1 VDAGFDGAEPMN
13 TADGAAKS
21 AELVLSE
28 IRGNVGLVTLNRP
41 AVHNA
46 LSEGLTT
53 ALTKVLDVLEA
64 DDAIGAIVITGNEKA
79 FAAGADIK
87 EMRSRTFTDVYLSDF
102 ITGSWERIAGCRK
115 PVIAAV
121 AGYAHGGGFELALM
135 CDFIIA
141 AETARFGQPEITIG
155 VLPGAGATQR
165 LPRFIGKSKAMDMFL
180 TGRTID
186 AQEAER
192 IGLVARIVTAEMLV
206 EEAVATAQHIASFS
220 RPAVLLAKEC
230 VNRAYETSMAEGIRF
245 ERRMF
250 HASFATEGQK
260 EGMAAFVEKRQA
272 NYSNK

>member
-1 VDAGFDGAEPMN
+1 MN
-13 TADGAAKS
+13 TAEREGAN
-21 AELVLSE
+21 LVLSE
-28 IRGNVGLVTLNRP
+28 VRDNVGLVRLNRP

-46 LSEGLTT
+46 LSESLTT
-53 ALTKVLDVLEA
+53 ALAKVLDEFEA
-64 DDAIGAIVITGNEKA
+64 NDAVGAIVITGNEKA

-87 EMRSRTFTDVYLSDF
+87 EMRTRTFTDVYLSDF
-102 ITGSWERIAGCRK
+102 ITTSWEHITRCRK

-121 AGYAHGGGFELALM
+121 AGYALGGGCELALM

-141 AETARFGQPEITIG
+141 AENARFGQPEITIG

-165 LPRFIGKSKAMDMFL
+165 LPRFIGKSKAMDMIL

-186 AQEAER
+186 AAEAER
-192 IGLVARIVTAEMLV
+192 IGLVARVVPAEALV

-220 RPAVLLAKEC
+220 RPAILLAKEC

-250 HASFATEGQK
+250 HATFATEGQK
-260 EGMAAFVEKRQA
+260 EGMAAFVEKRQPK
-272 NYSNK
+272 YSNK

>member
-1 VDAGFDGAEPMN
+1 MS
-13 TADGAAKS
+13 TADAPTAAATS
-21 AELVLSE
+21 TELVLSE
-28 IRGNVGLVTLNRP
+28 IRGNVGLITLNRP
-41 AVHNA
+41 TVHNA
-46 LSEGLTT
+46 LSEALTT
-53 ALTKVLDVLEA
+53 ALRRVIDEFEAADVVGAMVL
-64 DDAIGAIVITGNEKA
+64 TGNEKA

-87 EMRSRTFTDVYLSDF
+87 EMRNRTFTDVYLSDF
-102 ITGSWERIAGCRK
+102 ITGTWERIASCRK
-115 PVIAAV
+115 PIIAAV
-121 AGYAHGGGFELALM
+121 SGYALGGGCELALM

-165 LPRFIGKSKAMDMFL
+165 LPRFVGKSKAMDMIL

-186 AQEAER
+186 AEEAER
-192 IGLVARIVTAEMLV
+192 IGLVSRLVPAESLV

-230 VNRAYETSMAEGIRF
+230 VNRAYETGMSEGIRF

-260 EGMAAFVEKRQA
+260 EGMAAFVEKRQP